1 MDIAKTKPVLA
12 GPFKQRMDVMLLL
25 VTMMLIG
32 LGIVTVFDASYAL
45 AIETRNSDAFYF
57 VKRQSLFA
65 GIGALAMVLMAYIPF
80 WRWRKNAFPVLCFCV
95 LLLIAVFL
103 PHIGHA
109 KNGAHRWLGPGSLLF
124 QPSELA
130 KLALVIY
137 LAQVCSAGPKLMRNF
152 KLGVLPPLIVM
163 AVVCGLIAKEPDLG
177 TAIVLCGTGLVM
189 LFVAGARLKPMLSV
203 LGVVAVAVTGYVVTS
218 PYRMSRLASFMNPKA
233 DQFGDGYQVWH
244 ALLAL
249 GSGGLTGVGLGEGK
263 EKFFLPM
270 APTDFIF
277 AVIGEEWG
285 MIGTIAFLII
295 FTLLGARGYSIAHG
309 TKDSFGSL
317 LAVGLTT
324 LVCLQSVI
332 NIAVA
337 TSSIPN
343 TGVPLPFISY
353 GGSSLVLNMIGI
365 GILLNISK
373 YPEGRGKPEE
383 RAQSPGE
390 EAFERR
396 WDRAPYAP
404 RITPE
409 TLSAYGR
416 DASRTSAKAEADRRR
431 PRTGP
436 APAPKRV
443 DRAKK
448 RHVTIDRD
456 E

>member
-1 MDIAKTKPVLA
+1 MNIAKTKPASA
-12 GPFKQRMDVMLLL
+12 GPVKQRMDVLLLL

-32 LGIVTVFDASYAL
+32 MGIVTVFDASYAL
-45 AIETRNSDAFYF
+45 AIETRHNDAFYF
-57 VKRQSLFA
+57 VKRQALFG
-65 GIGALAMVLMAYIPF
+65 GIGALAMVLTAYIPF
-80 WRWRKNAFPVLCFCV
+80 WRWRRNAFPAVCV
-95 LLLIAVFL
+95 SVILLIAVFV
-103 PHIGHA
+103 PHIGHSL
-109 KNGAHRWLGPGSLLF
+109 NGARRWLGVGPFQF

-130 KLALVIY
+130 KLTLVIY
-137 LAQVCSAGPKLMRNF
+137 LAQICSAGPKIMRNF

-189 LFVAGARLKPMLSV
+189 LFVAGARPKYMGGV
-203 LGVVAVAVTGYVVTS
+203 LGVVGVIVTGYVFS
-218 PYRMSRLASFMNPKA
+218 KQYRMDRMTAFLNPKA
-233 DQFGDGYQVWH
+233 DQFNNGYQVWH

-249 GSGGLTGVGLGEGK
+249 GSGGLAGVGLGEGR

-277 AVIGEEWG
+277 AVIAEEWG
-285 MIGTIAFLII
+285 MIGTMALLIV
-295 FTLLGARGYSIAHG
+295 FTLLAARGYSIAHG
-309 TKDSFGSL
+309 TKDPFGAL

-383 RAQSPGE
+383 RAVSPGE

-404 RITPE
+404 RVTPD
-409 TLSAYGR
+409 TLTAYSR
-416 DASRTSAKAEADRRR
+416 EASRLTRGAEIDRRR

-436 APAPKRV
+436 APRRV

-448 RHVTIDRD
+448 RHLTVDRD